1 MRKRHLFSITIGLC
15 TTLSSFGQNNTN
27 RLDTIYKQIE
37 KGQYQPSNYNTACL
51 FAVKG
56 DGEIALKYL
65 EAAIDNDNFDNVK
78 TISEDSDLVSLH
90 KHVAWED
97 LIGRVKRNAER
108 NQRFNQL
115 FFNDKGFWDSKFL
128 KSPFRANLSQEEK
141 IIGLSKLWSELKYNF
156 ANFDLSVPVHIDSLY
171 RTYLPKVEQATST
184 LQYVFLLEEMVA
196 QLHDAHTNVNAP
208 QELID
213 SIYARPLLRSR
224 MIEDK
229 VIVVGVY
236 DNKLTQAGIVVGDE
250 ILQVNGMPVKDY
262 AEKAIIPY
270 QSCSTKQD
278 RLVRGY
284 EYALFRGKVD
294 EPIRL
299 LLSDRKGKKYERII
313 DRVKA
318 SERSAKVNY
327 LSFEFKMLP
336 GNIAHVILNSFG
348 SDEVVKGF
356 RQNFDQIA
364 KADAIIF
371 DVRNNGGGSTGY
383 GWSILGSLISQGQW
397 GNAAY
402 TRTYKPSF
410 RAWGYNQPVEL
421 GRGYLKADPE
431 HHYGKPVVVLT
442 SARTF
447 SAAEDF
453 AAAFRVLSRGKI
465 IGEAT
470 GGSSGQPLMI
480 DLVGNITARICSKRD
495 LLADESEFIGK
506 GVQPDIQCE
515 QTLADLWKNEDTV
528 LKVALEELRIQKL
541 IERK

>member
-1 MRKRHLFSITIGLC
+1 MRKSYLLGVSFTLC
-15 TTLSSFGQNNTN
+15 ISLSSFGQNNAN
-27 RLDTIYKQIE
+27 RLEDIYSQIK

-56 DGEIALKYL
+56 DHQIALKYL
-65 EAAIDNDNFDNVK
+65 EAAIDNDNFDDVK
-78 TISEDSDLVSLH
+78 AISEDSDLVSLH
-90 KHVAWED
+90 TNAAWKD
-97 LIGRVKRNAER
+97 LIGRVRQNGER
-108 NQRFNQL
+108 KERFSKL

-128 KSPFRANLSQEEK
+128 KSPFQDNLAEEEK

-156 ANFDLSVPVHIDSLY
+156 ANFDLSAPVHIDSLY
-171 RTYLPKVEQATST
+171 RSYLPKVGKTTST
-184 LQYVFLLEEMVA
+184 LQYVLLLEEMVA

-236 DNKLTQAGIVVGDE
+236 DNKLSQAGIGVGDE
-250 ILQVNGMPVKDY
+250 ILQVNGMPVRDY
-262 AEKAIIPY
+262 AEKKIIPY
-270 QSCSTKQD
+270 QSCSTEQD

-284 EYALFRGKVD
+284 EYALFRGNVN

-299 LLSDRKGKKYERII
+299 ELSDRKGKKYERVI
-313 DRVKA
+313 DRVKSSA
-318 SERSAKVNY
+318 RSAKVNY
-327 LSFEFKMLP
+327 LPFEFKMLP
-336 GNIAHVILNSFG
+336 GNIAHVVLNSFG

-356 RQNFDQIA
+356 RQHFDQIA

-421 GRGYLKADPE
+421 GRNYLKVDPE
-431 HHYGKPVVVLT
+431 YHYNKPVVVLT

-506 GVQPDIQCE
+506 GVQPDIVCA
-515 QTLADLWKNEDTV
+515 QTLTDLWKNEDTV
-528 LKVALEELRIQKL
+528 LKSALAYLKG
-541 IERK
+541 K